1 MTHHQIFLDYA
12 SATPVAPEV
21 LRTMQPFFTD
31 NFYNPSSLYHQA
43 RSIRDVIDSCRDRV
57 AMSIGAHSD
66 EIVFTTG
73 GTEADNLAL
82 FGVMNAH
89 TNKQKHI
96 IVSAIEHQAILNTAQ
111 ELERLGVR
119 ISILPVDQS
128 GIVDL
133 KRLASLITNDT
144 VLVSVMLANNEIGV
158 IQPLKEIAKLA
169 HAHGSMLHTD
179 ASQAFGLM
187 PISVAL
193 LHVDLLTINSGKIY
207 GPKGAGA
214 LYIKRKTVLHPQIFG
229 GAQERSLRPGTENVP
244 AIVGFAKACELVIAN
259 LATEPE
265 RLKKLRDRLMAG
277 LLKIP
282 GTRLHGDYDCRLVNN
297 INIGF
302 SDVEGDALLL
312 FLDEAGIMVSAG
324 SACKATD
331 VSPSHVL
338 MALGLSAK
346 EAKSS
351 LRFSLGRG
359 TTEADIDYVL
369 EVLPS
374 IVERLRK

>member
-1 MTHHQIFLDYA
+1 MTNRQIFLDYA

-21 LRTMQPFFTD
+21 LQAMQPFFIDT
-31 NFYNPSSLYHQA
+31 FYNPSSLYHQA
-43 RSIRDVIDSCRDRV
+43 RSVRDVIDHCRDQV

-82 FGVMNAH
+82 FGVVQAH
-89 TNKQKHI
+89 ASKKKHI

-111 ELERLGVR
+111 ELARLGVR
-119 ISILPVDQS
+119 VSILPVDQF

-133 KRLASLITNDT
+133 KRLALLVTTDT
-144 VLVSVMLANNEIGV
+144 ILVSVMLANNEIGV

-169 HAHGSMLHTD
+169 HAHGALVHTD

-187 PISVAL
+187 PLSVAL

-214 LYIKRKTVLHPQIFG
+214 LYIKRKTVLHPQFFG
-229 GAQERSLRPGTENVP
+229 GTQERSLRPGTENVP
-244 AIVGFAKACELVIAN
+244 AVVGFAKACELVVAS
-259 LATEPE
+259 LDREPE
-265 RLKKLRDRLMAG
+265 RLKGLRDRLLVG
-277 LLKIP
+277 VLKIS
-282 GTRLHGDYDCRLVNN
+282 GTHLQGHPDQRLANN
-297 INIGF
+297 LNVSFAG
-302 SDVEGDALLL
+302 VEGDALLL

-359 TTEADIDYVL
+359 NTEADIDYVL
-369 EVLPS
+369 QVLPS

>member
-1 MTHHQIFLDYA
+1 MNSRQVFLDYA
-12 SATPVAPEV
+12 SATPVAAEV
-21 LRTMQPFFTD
+21 LQAMLPFFTD
-31 NFYNPSSLYHQA
+31 TFYNPSSLYHQA
-43 RSIRDVIDSCRDRV
+43 RSIRHVLDRSREQV

-66 EIVFTTG
+66 EVVFTSG

-82 FGVMNAH
+82 FGVIRAH
-89 TNKQKHI
+89 GNNQKHI
-96 IVSAIEHQAILNTAQ
+96 IVSAIEHQAILHAAH
-111 ELERLGVR
+111 ELELLGVTV
-119 ISILPVDQS
+119 SILPVDEL

-133 KRLASLITNDT
+133 KKLASLITKDT
-144 VLVSVMLANNEIGV
+144 ILISVMLANNEIGV

-169 HAHGSMLHTD
+169 HAHKALVHTD
-179 ASQAFGLM
+179 ASQAFGLI
-187 PISVAL
+187 PISVEL

-214 LYIKRKTVLHPQIFG
+214 LYIKRKTFLQPQLFG
-229 GAQERSLRPGTENVP
+229 GAQEKSLRPGTENVA
-244 AIVGFAKACELVIAN
+244 AIVGFAKACELVVAS
-259 LATEPE
+259 LASEPE
-265 RLKKLRDRLMAG
+265 RLKQLRDRLMIG
-277 LLKIP
+277 ILKIS
-282 GTRLHGDYDCRLVNN
+282 GTKLHGHREYRLANN
-297 INIGF
+297 LNIGF
-302 SDVEGDALLL
+302 KGVEGDALLL

-338 MALGLSAK
+338 LALGLNEK

-359 TTEADIDYVL
+359 TSEADIDYVL